1 MTQTTNAARTIRR
14 VCVFAG
20 SNRGHAAP
28 FADAA
33 RALGR
38 EIFARGWGAV
48 YGGGSVG
55 LMGVL
60 ADEVLR
66 AGGEV
71 IGVIP
76 EMLATKELLHTGV
89 TKMHVVPSMH
99 ARKALMAELADAFI
113 ALPGG
118 YGTFE
123 ETLEII
129 TWGQLGIHRKPIGLL
144 NVDGFYNPL
153 VEFFDHAIAAGFI
166 RPEQRDLWIIAN
178 EPGPLLD
185 RLTRH
190 ELPAVR
196 KWIRT
201 DET

>member
-1 MTQTTNAARTIRR
+1 MTTPSATVRTIRR

-20 SNRGHAAP
+20 SNRGHDSRFAAA
-28 FADAA
+28 AD
-33 RALGR
+33 ALGR
-38 EIFARGWGAV
+38 EIAARGWGAV

-60 ADEVLR
+60 ADAML
-66 AGGEV
+66 AQGGE
-71 IGVIP
+71 ITGVIP
-76 EMLATKELLHTGV
+76 DMLATKELLHTGV

-99 ARKALMAELADAFI
+99 ARKALMSELADAFI

-144 NVDGFYNPL
+144 NVGGFYDPL

-166 RPEQRDLWIIAN
+166 RAEQRDLWTIAD
-178 EPGPLLD
+178 EPHLLLN

-190 ELPAVR
+190 EMPSVR